1 VPASQVGHAGGM
13 SKILTLSGTAI
24 LSLSAAA
31 TLAAVSTGTAQWV
44 GLVAP
49 FAVPPQSLVVGGLF
63 LGIPIT
69 ALGWGM
75 IWFGRWMAEHR

>member
-1 VPASQVGHAGGM
+1 VAVPQVRHAGGM
-13 SKILTLSGTAI
+13 SKILTLAGTAV

-31 TLAAVSTGTAQWV
+31 TLAAVFTGSAQWA
-44 GLVAP
+44 GLAAP

-63 LGIPIT
+63 LGIPMT

-75 IWFGRWMAEHR
+75 IWFGRWMADHR